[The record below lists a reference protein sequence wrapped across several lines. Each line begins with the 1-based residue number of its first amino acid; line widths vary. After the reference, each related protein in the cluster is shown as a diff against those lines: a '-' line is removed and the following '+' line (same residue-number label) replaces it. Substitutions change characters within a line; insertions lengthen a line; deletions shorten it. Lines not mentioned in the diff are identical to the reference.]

1 MDTEATKLIEE
12 NLNFPDDDHRDA
24 SAVDGDAEDNT
35 TTVDCS
41 SDDKARVSQVVRV
54 TTTRPGPAVAGGSAA
69 AVVNVVPK
77 NSRRTRC
84 RAAGKKQENC
94 RKRGGGGGVAAGG
107 VRPGGG
113 GQQRK
118 RRRGKTKRNRNQGG
132 GNNSSMDKKSVNWRL
147 ADQDHSHMINMSIP
161 PYPPVPYNTNRFLME
176 YHMAEVQ
183 DSGSPAVNRDEFLT
197 NEFSTVY
204 ETAKCER
211 LEGLTKQ
218 QLIQEYLQLEESY
231 DQLRSSS
238 KAAAASGTGVGRTTA
253 HNNHT
258 NKVKW
263 EAHWRA
269 LKDQVRRLNAENH
282 GEF

>member
-69 AVVNVVPK
+69 AVVSVVPK

-113 GQQRK
+113 QQRK

-147 ADQDHSHMINMSIP
+147 ADQDNSHMINMSIP